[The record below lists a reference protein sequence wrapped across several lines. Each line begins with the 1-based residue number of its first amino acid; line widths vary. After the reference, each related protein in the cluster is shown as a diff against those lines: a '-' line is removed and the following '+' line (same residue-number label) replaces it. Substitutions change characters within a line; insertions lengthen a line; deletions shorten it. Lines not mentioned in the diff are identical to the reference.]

1 MLLGENGDNSFSEDI
16 SDVSPAFPK
25 CYKA

>member
-1 MLLGENGDNSFSEDI
+1 MLLGKNGGNSFREDM